1 LFGFCVH
8 LEADV
13 GTLIVQLI
21 CIARR
26 LGHSTIPVLV
36 ISSASSIVLIIAI
49 SEGY

>member
-26 LGHSTIPVLV
+26 LGHSTIPVLA

-49 SEGY
+49 RE